1 MKWGQCDK
9 KLTTAQRI
17 LSPSLVCAWLV
28 MRKLV
33 SPTIVFVWYTAS
45 IVNTGWVS
53 SEECER
59 VFNVYFCTQICVT
72 IKSKLRMS
80 GKNQHREKKP
90 YKLSM
95 CQSVSN
101 GFLLKWNQHEAPAD
115 TWSTHKRKMHCT
127 QKGTLLVEHT
137 LTADLSTKRLWLRWK
152 DHLRQHQPPK
162 NKIINEWEENMF
174 YCKTHEK

>member
-59 VFNVYFCTQICVT
+59 VLNVYFCTQICVT

-115 TWSTHKRKMHCT
+115 TWSKRKRKVHCT
-127 QKGTLLVEHT
+127 QKRMPYFCTIQTYTFGGTHINRRPFNQT
-137 LTADLSTKRLWLRWK
+137 IMIAMKR
-152 DHLRQHQPPK
+152 PPPPAP
-162 NKIINEWEENMF
+162 
-174 YCKTHEK
+174 TTEK